1 MRWSQLQQVG
11 THKAYGSKLNG
22 RVDAINEQIA
32 RILTNR
38 AGIDESVSKTSDE
51 SLESLNFDNLLAFPA
66 TKAHT
71 ISVLQE
77 EIHARRELS
86 TMFKD
91 IRAALRKAHD
101 AAIATHEKVQAELR
115 QALVGL
121 GYVDAPVT
129 LGVQG
134 TIEPGWIMKHPKVR
148 EARGY
153 IDELA
158 AMANDASHERNNEAE
173 LGTLLATLAAIRDR
187 AAVPA
192 I

>member
-1 MRWSQLQQVG
+1 MRWSPLQQVG
-11 THKAYGSKLNG
+11 THKAFGAKLLG
-22 RVDAINEQIA
+22 RINAINEQID

-51 SLESLNFDNLLAFPA
+51 SLESLNFDNLLGFPA
-66 TKAHT
+66 IKAHT
-71 ISVLQE
+71 TSVLQE
-77 EIHARRELS
+77 EIRVRRELN
-86 TMFKD
+86 TLLPE
-91 IRAALRKAHD
+91 IRAAIRKAHD
-101 AAIATHEKVQAELR
+101 VAIATHEKVQAELR

-129 LGVQG
+129 HGIQG

-153 IDELA
+153 ADELA
-158 AMANDASHERNNEAE
+158 AMAGSSHQERDN
-173 LGTLLATLAAIRDR
+173 GTAIADVLATLTAIRDR
-187 AAVPA
+187 AAAA